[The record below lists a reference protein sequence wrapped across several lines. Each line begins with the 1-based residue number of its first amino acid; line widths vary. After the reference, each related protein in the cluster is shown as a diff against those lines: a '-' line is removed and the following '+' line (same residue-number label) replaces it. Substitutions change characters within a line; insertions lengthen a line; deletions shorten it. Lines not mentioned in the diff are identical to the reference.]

1 MIERKLIMF
10 FYSMLKNLYVKGF
23 EFRAYYFAIAFLAI
37 ITGFM
42 PNPFISNALAQSQ
55 KEAALQ
61 MDKPHSELDES
72 SLKASIAARIRATRG
87 VQDEKFT
94 QINPDMVTIDRKVP
108 FFTQGMSFFAVKV
121 KILSP
126 PPGAGE
132 ETITLVVDKSGT
144 LQIIDIQ
151 DLATGHSPAQDALN
165 KLIRA
170 EDFPLDSG
178 KEIFKGI
185 GQHSI
190 IFISD
195 PFCPYCRKGWD
206 YLKAKQGKLKTLRLS
221 HFPLNRAA
229 EVAAM
234 VMADAHHRQFKLFEI
249 VDFAYTRLN
258 SDPNPQAI
266 LVQFMDAF
274 PELKEIWGEDP
285 VKVLEHLEE
294 KYLDVVREERASA
307 QALGINSTPI
317 FIVNDEFIKGFNV
330 EKLDEMMP

>member
-1 MIERKLIMF
+1 MF
-10 FYSMLKNLYVKGF
+10 FYSMLKNFYIKGF
-23 EFRAYYFAIAFLAI
+23 EFRVYFFAIAFLAVG
-37 ITGFM
+37 TGVM
-42 PNPFISNALAQSQ
+42 LNPFISNALAQSQ
-55 KEAALQ
+55 KEAVPQ
-61 MDKPHSELDES
+61 MDMPHSELDEAA
-72 SLKASIAARIRATRG
+72 LKETIAARIRATRG
-87 VQDEKFT
+87 TQDEKFT

-108 FFTQGMSFFAVKV
+108 FFIQGMSFFAVKV

-132 ETITLVVDKSGT
+132 EAITLVVDKSGT

-151 DLATGHSPAQDALN
+151 ELASGNSPVQDALN
-165 KLIRA
+165 QLIRA
-170 EDFPLDSG
+170 EDFPPDFG
-178 KEIFKGI
+178 KEIFKGT

-190 IFISD
+190 IVISD

-206 YLKAKQGKLKTLRLS
+206 YLKAKQTKLKTFRLS

-234 VMADAHHRQFKLFEI
+234 VMADAHHRQFRLFEI

-258 SDPNPQAI
+258 PDTNPQDI

-274 PELKEIWGEDP
+274 PELKEIWGHNP
-285 VKVLEHLEE
+285 VNVLEHLEE
-294 KYLDVVREERASA
+294 KYLAVVLEERASV

-317 FIVNDEFIKGFNV
+317 FIVNDEFIKGFNS
-330 EKLDEMMP
+330 EKLDKMMP